1 MDMNAKREFLLTELE
16 RMLRSG
22 IQSGDVVSVDRIEGE
37 PSIGIEFPRGERFF
51 VNVEDV

>member
-22 IQSGDVVSVDRIEGE
+22 IQSGDVVSVEVKK
-37 PSIGIEFPRGERFF
+37 IGKLSNYVI
-51 VNVEDV
+51 